1 MNKQIQAEKM
11 TEYMKQLPKPV
22 EADPTRHPV
31 LGEVSLDHSVC
42 DVLLGSNS
50 LVQQK
55 RSRFDSLRDW
65 SEPEKSQSPPSY
77 ADDES
82 QSSEET
88 IEQTDEPRSVLSP
101 GEIVIYPKQAED
113 EALPRSVESTQ
124 GARES
129 RFPQQPSLKRTPL
142 QDITEDVELKKKQKI
157 NGRV

>member
-1 MNKQIQAEKM
+1 MNKQLQAEKM

-31 LGEVSLDHSVC
+31 LGEVGSHHSVC
-42 DVLLGSNS
+42 AVLLASNS
-50 LVQQK
+50 HFPQK
-55 RSRFDSLRDW
+55 RSRFDSLKGW
-65 SEPEKSQSPPSY
+65 SEREQSQSPLSY

-88 IEQTDEPRSVLSP
+88 IEQTDESRSVLSP
-101 GEIVIYPKQAED
+101 GEIVLYPKKTGD
-113 EALPRSVESTQ
+113 EALPHSVEPAQ

-129 RFPQQPSLKRTPL
+129 RFPQQPSRKRTPL
-142 QDITEDVELKKKQKI
+142 QDITEDVERKKYQKI